1 MQIVNFF
8 EVFAKTLDKA
18 FHLIYNIIRDVKRLD
33 FTYFFG
39 KGLGADMEMA
49 KNLQMGVLLDIYGAL
64 LTERQREMMDLYY
77 NDDLSLSEIAEQYEI
92 SRQGVHDA
100 LKRSEE
106 TLRHYDN
113 ALGLAAAQQQQKNQ
127 LLEFKSQALA
137 ALEECRKVTFGKNIA
152 EKVIALLENLDSKL
166 EEYENSDYNE

>member
-1 MQIVNFF
+1 
-8 EVFAKTLDKA
+8 
-18 FHLIYNIIRDVKRLD
+18 
-33 FTYFFG
+33 
-39 KGLGADMEMA
+39 MEMA

-113 ALGLAAAQQQQKNQ
+113 ALGLAAAQQQQKDQ
-127 LLEFKSQALA
+127 LLEFKSQALE
-137 ALEECRKVTFGKNIA
+137 ALDE
-152 EKVIALLENLDSKL
+152 
-166 EEYENSDYNE
+166 

>member
-1 MQIVNFF
+1 MKQ
-8 EVFAKTLDKA
+8 EA
-18 FHLIYNIIRDVKRLD
+18 F
-33 FTYFFG
+33 T
-39 KGLGADMEMA
+39 MSM
-49 KNLQMGVLLDIYGAL
+49 LLDYYGAL
-64 LTERQREMMDLYY
+64 LTQKQKTYFDLYY
-77 NDDLSLSEIAEQYEI
+77 NQDLSLAEIAEQEGI

-113 ALGLAAAQQQQKNQ
+113 ALGLAAAQQQQKDQ
-127 LLEFKSQALA
+127 LLEFKSQALE
-137 ALEECRKVTFGKNIA
+137 ALDECRKVTFGKNIA